1 MPVRM
6 IDRPVMAWM
15 SVNEARSFFA
25 MMRGRG
31 SITACPEE
39 YIGSTASGDFSF
51 ISEPVELSPSELTT
65 DVRTSFSCG
74 AVIGSVLHSTDRLRQ
89 NPGNFPRDFARFF
102 AHVEINIPGC
112 SVPTLSGDSFFALS

>member
-25 MMRGRG
+25 IMRGRG
-31 SITACPEE
+31 SIVARPEE
-39 YIGSTASGDFSF
+39 YTGSTASGKFSF
-51 ISEPVELSPSELTT
+51 ISEPAELSPSELTT

-74 AVIGSVLHSTDRLRQ
+74 AVIESVLHFADQLQQ
-89 NPGNFPRDFARFF
+89 NPSNIPDFARFF
-102 AHVEINIPGC
+102 AYIEINIPGC
-112 SVPTLSGDSFFALS
+112 SVPTLSGDSLFALS